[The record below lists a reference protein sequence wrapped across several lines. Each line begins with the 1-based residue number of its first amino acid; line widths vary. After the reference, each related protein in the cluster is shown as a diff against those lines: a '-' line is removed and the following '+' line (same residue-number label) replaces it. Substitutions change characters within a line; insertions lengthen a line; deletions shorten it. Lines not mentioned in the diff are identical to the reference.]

1 MYCGFHAELI
11 NAFGLLRI
19 FLCVQIQI
27 IEQDLGKLLSVC
39 DFLGGD
45 EREFSVKNRKR
56 RKLFGAFVRCRIS

>member
-19 FLCVQIQI
+19 FLCADPV

-45 EREFSVKNRKR
+45 KREFSVKNRKR
-56 RKLFGAFVRCRIS
+56 GKLFGAFVRCRIS